1 MTQRNTNRKQNNRKI
16 LRFRGHPFHINIG
29 ILLFALVLI
38 YFVVNIL
45 SYSFRSHVAGYE
57 VQAGQIADTAAYT
70 GLILRT
76 EKLVNSTASGSLNYY
91 KKEGD
96 NVAVRDRICS
106 IDKDGSLSSK
116 ITAAGKDIS
125 KLSDEDLDSIQTS
138 IAAFSADYTSDS
150 FYKVYNFKN
159 SINSALQED
168 LYLSALKNYSDETS
182 KAVSNRTFTFLRAAD
197 TGILALYSDGYE
209 SVTPENFK
217 ASDYSPANYKK
228 TDFKEQTTVKTGS
241 PIYKLATSENWYI
254 MVPITAAEKKT
265 YADRSVLKVTF
276 LQDSSS
282 CYASSKVISS
292 DGKYFLRLGFNSSMV
307 RYISDRYIDIS
318 IVLDS
323 SSGLKIPNSAVTSK
337 EFFVIPKDY
346 LTKGNDS
353 SSSQGVLRHSSG
365 SDTPEFTPVDI
376 YNETSKYYY
385 IKEDSLEAGDTIQ
398 MPNSTKQYTISK
410 TASLKGVYNINKG
423 YAVFKVVK
431 TLSSNDEYSIV
442 ASGTDYG
449 ISLYDHIA
457 LNADQVSENQVIS

>member
-16 LRFRGHPFHINIG
+16 LRFHGHPLHINIG

-38 YFVVNIL
+38 YFIVNIL
-45 SYSFRSHVAGYE
+45 SYSFRSHVSGYE
-57 VQAGQIADTAAYT
+57 VQAGQIADTAGYT
-70 GLILRT
+70 GLILRS
-76 EKLVNSTASGSLNYY
+76 EKVVNSTAAGSLNYY

-116 ITAAGKDIS
+116 ITAAGKDVS
-125 KLSDEDLDSIQTS
+125 KLSDEDLDGIQTS
-138 IAAFSADYTSDS
+138 IASFSADYTSDS

-159 SINSALQED
+159 SINSVLQED
-168 LYLSALKNYSDETS
+168 LYLNALKNYSDETS

-209 SVTPENFK
+209 SITPENFK
-217 ASDYSPANYKK
+217 ASDYSPADYKK
-228 TDFKEQTTVKTGS
+228 TDFKEQTTVKSGS

-254 MVPITAAEKKT
+254 MVPITEKEKKT

-282 CYASSKVISS
+282 CYAAAKIISS
-292 DGKYFLRLGFNSSMV
+292 GGKNFLRLSFNSSMV

-318 IVLDS
+318 IAINT
-323 SSGLKIPNSAVTSK
+323 SSGLKIPNSSVTSK

-353 SSSQGVLRHSSG
+353 SSQGVLKHSAG
-365 SDTPEFTPVDI
+365 SDTPEFTPVAI

-398 MPNSTKQYTISK
+398 MPNSTRQYTISK

-423 YAVFKVVK
+423 YAVFKVIKV
-431 TLSSNDEYSIV
+431 LSSNDEYSIV